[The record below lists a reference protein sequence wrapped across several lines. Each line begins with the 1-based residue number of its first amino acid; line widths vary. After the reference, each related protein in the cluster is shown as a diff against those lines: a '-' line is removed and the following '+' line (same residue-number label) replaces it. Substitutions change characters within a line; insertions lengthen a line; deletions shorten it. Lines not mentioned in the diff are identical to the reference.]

1 LELST
6 IKQLKLALCKRQWQ
20 WVYVCI
26 IHPWTQILNYY
37 PYLIWNLTGIG
48 FWYPIMTWLSFK
60 YSGIH
65 NPTSTLCTKSIKN
78 NKFLII
84 PYPAS
89 VVGCTSFNML
99 QNICH
104 LICYNVSSTVLVK
117 LREIA
122 EAYLGSPV
130 KNAVVTVSASQRML
144 VWMSCIINEPTAATI
159 AYGLDK
165 KVKKMCLPIIFKFIS
180 TLNF

>member
-1 LELST
+1 MGIRLHYSSLNSNFKLLS
-6 IKQLKLALCKRQWQ
+6 I
-20 WVYVCI
+20 
-26 IHPWTQILNYY
+26 
-37 PYLIWNLTGIG
+37 LIWNLTGIG

-144 VWMSCIINEPTAATI
+144 VWMSCVLSMSP
-159 AYGLDK
+159 
-165 KVKKMCLPIIFKFIS
+165 LPLPLLMVW
-180 TLNF
+180 TRR